1 MAGGASLGSARHGLR
16 KFFAKE
22 RNRLRE
28 IRNKVADRVN
38 RDPHTGTNA
47 TSECEPAASREKGS
61 VMACCTKP
69 LFRLAVIGG
78 LAAGGVFLIS
88 QTPRGGAMISQVK
101 SKITNTIDSAI
112 DDPIA
117 LRAQLRNLERQYPER
132 IAKVR
137 GELAELNQQSD
148 RLERDRAVAL
158 KVVEMASNDLDVLT
172 ARLDQARNVRQ
183 DSPHAVINVRFEDR
197 TMSLEESYNRA
208 TEIRNTVQAYTVR
221 ASEAERS
228 LQVLNQQSG
237 RLTDLL
243 NELESEH
250 TAFQTQ
256 LAQLDG
262 QIEVIARNE
271 KLIDMVEE
279 REKAIRNLDRF
290 ESVSLDQVTGRMAK
304 IQAEQ
309 EARLTSLLSGAE
321 RRSYED
327 MAEQELSREQSAR
340 EIFES
345 TMKLPFELPRE
356 TIEIGDD
363 GEVEHDSDS
372 RGPVASRDTVIID

>member
-1 MAGGASLGSARHGLR
+1 
-16 KFFAKE
+16 
-22 RNRLRE
+22 
-28 IRNKVADRVN
+28 
-38 RDPHTGTNA
+38 
-47 TSECEPAASREKGS
+47 
-61 VMACCTKP
+61 MACITKP

-78 LAAGGVFLIS
+78 LTAGGVFLLA
-88 QTPRGGAMISQVK
+88 QTPRGGAMYSQIK
-101 SKITNTIDSAI
+101 TKITNTIDSAI
-112 DDPIA
+112 DDPVA
-117 LRAQLRNLERQYPER
+117 LRAQLRSLERQYPER

-137 GELAELNQQSD
+137 GELAELSEQAQ
-148 RLERDRAVAL
+148 RVERDRQIAL
-158 KVVEMASNDLDVLT
+158 KVVEMASADLDT
-172 ARLDQARNVRQ
+172 ITDRLDQARSAREE
-183 DSPHAVINVRFEDR
+183 SPGAVIRVRFEDR
-197 TMSLEESYNRA
+197 TLSVEESYNRA
-208 TEIRNTVQAYTVR
+208 TQIRNTVSAYTTR

-228 LQVLNQQSG
+228 MQVLDQQSE

-243 NELESEH
+243 NELEKEH

-271 KLIDMVEE
+271 KLIDMVEQ
-279 REKAIRNLDRF
+279 REQAIRNLDKF
-290 ESVSLDQVTGRMAK
+290 ETVSLDQVSGRMAK

-340 EIFES
+340 QLFES
-345 TMKLPFELPRE
+345 TMELPLSLPSE

-363 GEVEHDSDS
+363 GEVKRGEER
-372 RGPVASRDTVIID
+372 RGPVASRESVIIE